1 MKNVKLVR
9 NCERDIKKFNDKN
22 NWKALYRIPDQ
33 ERNKKRR

>member
-22 NWKALYRIPDQ
+22 NWKALIQ
-33 ERNKKRR
+33 NT